1 MSAAL
6 LFPFDTANETLP
18 RKKFTREEV
27 ERLTADGYFEGQR
40 YELIDGDLI
49 DKMGQ
54 KPPHAVAIQNLL
66 DILFL
71 IFGVGFIRC
80 QSSLDVSD
88 ADRERNEPE
97 PDIAV
102 TEHSKTHYLDHHPS
116 GEECLLV
123 AEVSDTTLRSDLT
136 RKAAL
141 YARAGVRE
149 YWVLD
154 LNGRR
159 LVVHRQPR
167 DGGYRTIQF
176 FNESDTLSL
185 EDRTEIIHVA
195 ELLPPTALDTAR

>member
-18 RKKFTREEV
+18 RKKFTRQEV
-27 ERLTADGYFEGQR
+27 EHLTAEGFFEGQR

-54 KPPHAVAIQNLL
+54 KPPHPFAIQTFFEVLVR
-66 DILFL
+66 
-71 IFGVGFIRC
+71 IFGFGFVRI

-102 TEHSKTHYLDHHPS
+102 TERSKTHYLDHHPR

-154 LNGRR
+154 LKGRR

-167 DGGYRTIQF
+167 DGVYRSIQF
-176 FNESDTLSL
+176 FNESDNVSL
-185 EDRTEIIHVA
+185 EGRAEIISVS
-195 ELLPPTALDTAR
+195 ELHPPTAPDKAK

>member
-6 LFPFDTANETLP
+6 LLPLNSADETLP
-18 RKKFTREEV
+18 RKKFTRDEV

-54 KPPHAVAIQNLL
+54 KPPHPVAIQNLFEL
-66 DILFL
+66 LFL
-71 IFGVGFIRC
+71 IFGRGFIRS
-80 QSSLDVSD
+80 QASLDVSD
-88 ADRERNEPE
+88 ADRDLNEPE
-97 PDIAV
+97 PDIVV
-102 TEHSKTHYLDHHPS
+102 TERRNTHYLDRHPR
-116 GEECLLV
+116 GDECILV

-154 LNGRR
+154 LNRR
-159 LVVHRQPR
+159 LLVVHRQPR
-167 DGGYRTIQF
+167 DGGYRSIQF
-176 FNESDTLSL
+176 FNAGDTVSL
-185 EDRTEIIHVA
+185 EGRTEIIRIT
-195 ELLPPTALDTAR
+195 EFLPTAPDTEQ

>member
-6 LFPFDTANETLP
+6 LVPFDATDEVPL
-18 RKKFTREEV
+18 RKKFTRREV
-27 ERLTADGYFEGQR
+27 EYLIAEGVLEGQR

-49 DKMGQ
+49 DRMRR
-54 KPPHAVAIQNLL
+54 KPPHAVAIQNSF
-66 DILFL
+66 DVLFL
-71 IFGVGFIRC
+71 IFGVGFVRG

-97 PDIAV
+97 PDIVV
-102 TEHSKTHYLDHHPS
+102 TERAKTHYLDHHPR
-116 GEECLLV
+116 GEECVLV

-154 LNGRR
+154 LKGRCLIVDR
-159 LVVHRQPR
+159 HPH
-167 DGGYRTIQF
+167 DGAYHSVQF
-176 FNESDTLSL
+176 FSESEILSL
-185 EDRTEIIHVA
+185 EGRTEIIRVA
-195 ELLPPTALDTAR
+195 ELLPPTVPDTAQ

>member
-6 LFPFDTANETLP
+6 LFPFDTANEALP
-18 RKKFTREEV
+18 RKKFTRQEV
-27 ERLTADGYFEGQR
+27 EHLTAEGFFEGQR

-54 KPPHAVAIQNLL
+54 KPPHPFAIQTFFEVLVR
-66 DILFL
+66 
-71 IFGVGFIRC
+71 IFGFGFVRS

-102 TEHSKTHYLDHHPS
+102 TERSKTHYLDHHPR

-123 AEVSDTTLRSDLT
+123 AEVPDTTLRSDLT

-141 YARAGVRE
+141 YARASVRE

-159 LVVHRQPR
+159 LVVHRHPH
-167 DGGYRTIQF
+167 DGAYHSVQF
-176 FNESDTLSL
+176 LSESEIVSL

-195 ELLPPTALDTAR
+195 ELLPPTAPDTAR